1 MRVRLAELSC
11 AVVSTSSAPEYARDA
26 AIIANCGGLQAA
38 REEKKKLDS
47 EIIPLQLHKEWSIS
61 QRTYLKSLG
70 TNPPPG
76 CLTLVLDY
84 GGITDSMKKKVNI
97 WCATIKCAW
106 RENEHFDFFFDAAN
120 QHTIRPGAKKSGSSG
135 AFFLGELLDPTR
147 SPDGDGTSIIKKVY
161 GSLAAHLQLTG
172 DTGNGFRGYLM
183 LDFLSTVKDKFG
195 FLVELIP
202 LCPRHAFNETDAR
215 IARLNT
221 FFEKLLAKTVVCG
234 AEQCAAALRAA
245 ADPISRQNVS
255 LWREHMHLFTAF
267 FRVVP
272 QVPDS
277 TEHVAYLESNHL
289 VRGKTGVM
297 GLLYFNFSFDTPDG
311 TIYPLGYAR
320 ARQHADTSKSDN
332 HTFVY
337 LA

>member
-1 MRVRLAELSC
+1 M
-11 AVVSTSSAPEYARDA
+11 
-26 AIIANCGGLQAA
+26 LQ
-38 REEKKKLDS
+38 
-47 EIIPLQLHKEWSIS
+47 
-61 QRTYLKSLG
+61 
-70 TNPPPG
+70 TN
-76 CLTLVLDY
+76 TRSDLV
-84 GGITDSMKKKVNI
+84 
-97 WCATIKCAW
+97 
-106 RENEHFDFFFDAAN
+106 
-120 QHTIRPGAKKSGSSG
+120 PKKSGSSG

-147 SPDGDGTSIIKKVY
+147 SPDRDGTSIIKKVY

-245 ADPISRQNVS
+245 TDPISRQNVS

-267 FRVVP
+267 FRVFP

-277 TEHVAYLESNHL
+277 TDVA
-289 VRGKTGVM
+289 
-297 GLLYFNFSFDTPDG
+297 
-311 TIYPLGYAR
+311 
-320 ARQHADTSKSDN
+320 
-332 HTFVY
+332 
-337 LA
+337 